1 MRHLLSVLDLTA
13 AEIARIF
20 EISEQL
26 KNGWKKGIRE
36 PLLERRIMG
45 LLFEKPSLRTRVSF
59 EAAMEHLGGSCIFLD
74 ENVGWG
80 KREPV
85 QDFARILSEYIDV
98 LVFRGKNHLHAEQ
111 LATYSSC
118 PVINGL
124 TDAAH
129 PCQALADLYTLREYH
144 GDLKGKR
151 LAFIG
156 DANNVAASLAEACAR
171 TGVEFAI
178 ASPAGY
184 EFRPEFLAK
193 LKHLEPTASIVV
205 TRESGEAV
213 RGAIGV
219 YTDVWVSMG
228 QEAEVAARA
237 AAFKNYQVTSN
248 LMARAGKNASFLH
261 CLPARRGEEVTDE
274 VIDGPQSVIV
284 TQAANRM
291 HVQKGILAWILG
303 AKV

>member
-1 MRHLLSVLDLTA
+1 MRHLLSVLDLSSQ
-13 AEIARIF
+13 EIASIF
-20 EISEQL
+20 EISEHL
-26 KNGWKKGIRE
+26 KSGWKKGIRE

-85 QDFARILSEYIDV
+85 QDFARVLTEYIDV

-111 LATYSSC
+111 LATYASC

-144 GDLKGKR
+144 GELKGKR
-151 LAFIG
+151 VAFIG

-178 ASPAGY
+178 ASPSGY
-184 EFRPEFLAK
+184 EFKADFLSK
-193 LKHLEPTASIVV
+193 LRQLEPSASIIA
-205 TRESGEAV
+205 TRDPGEAV

-237 AAFKNYQVTSN
+237 SAFKNYQVTAN
-248 LMARAGKNASFLH
+248 LMARAAKGASFLH

-291 HVQKGILAWILG
+291 HVQKGVLAWFLS
-303 AKV
+303 AKK

>member
-1 MRHLLSVLDLTA
+1 MRHLLSVFDLTA
-13 AEIARIF
+13 EEISRIF
-20 EISEQL
+20 AISEAL
-26 KNGWKKGIRE
+26 KNGWKKGVRE
-36 PLLERRIMG
+36 PLLERRVMG

-59 EAAMEHLGGSCIFLD
+59 ESAMAHLGGTSVFLD

-80 KREPV
+80 KREPI
-85 QDFARILSEYIDV
+85 QDFARVLTEYIDV
-98 LVFRGKNHLHAEQ
+98 LVFRGKSHYHAEQ
-111 LATYSSC
+111 LAAYASC

-129 PCQALADLYTLREYH
+129 PCQALADLFTLREYH
-144 GDLKGKR
+144 GDLTGKR
-151 LAFIG
+151 IAFVG
-156 DANNVAASLAEACAR
+156 DGNNVAASLAEACAR
-171 TGVEFAI
+171 MKIEFAI

-184 EFRPEFLAK
+184 EFRPEFLARVK
-193 LKHLEPTASIVV
+193 QLEPESRIIT
-205 TRESGEAV
+205 TRDPAEAV

-228 QEAEVAARA
+228 QESEVAART
-237 AAFKNYQVTSN
+237 AAFKPYQVTAN
-248 LMARAGKNASFLH
+248 LMARAAKGASFMH

-291 HVQKGILAWILG
+291 HVQKGVLAWILG
-303 AKV
+303 VRE

>member
-1 MRHLLSVLDLTA
+1 MRHLLSVLDLTSQ
-13 AEIARIF
+13 EIAKIF

-26 KNGWKKGIRE
+26 KNGWKKGVRE

-85 QDFARILSEYIDV
+85 QDFARVLSEYIDV
-98 LVFRGKNHLHAEQ
+98 LVFRGKSHLHAEQ
-111 LATYSSC
+111 LAMYASC

-151 LAFIG
+151 VAFIG

-171 TGVEFAI
+171 LGIEFAI
-178 ASPAGY
+178 ASPPGY
-184 EFRPEFLAK
+184 EFRSEYLAK
-193 LKHLEPTASIVV
+193 LKQLEPNANIVQARDPV
-205 TRESGEAV
+205 EAV

-228 QEAEVAARA
+228 QESEVAARA
-237 AAFKNYQVTSN
+237 AAFKNYQVTAN
-248 LMARAGKNASFLH
+248 LMARAAKGASFLH

-291 HVQKGILAWILG
+291 HVQKGVLAWIMG

>member
-1 MRHLLSVLDLTA
+1 MRHLLSVLDLTSQ
-13 AEIARIF
+13 EIAKIF

-98 LVFRGKNHLHAEQ
+98 LVFRGKSHLHAEQ
-111 LATYSSC
+111 LATYASC

-144 GDLKGKR
+144 GELQGKR
-151 LAFIG
+151 LAFVG

-171 TGVEFAI
+171 TGMEFAI
-178 ASPAGY
+178 AAPNGY
-184 EFRPEFLAK
+184 EFKSDFLAK
-193 LKHLEPTASIVV
+193 LKQLEPDANVIQ
-205 TRESGEAV
+205 TRDPVEAV

-228 QEAEVAARA
+228 QESEVAARA
-237 AAFKNYQVTSN
+237 AAFKNYQVTAN
-248 LMARAGKNASFLH
+248 LMARAAKGASFLH

-291 HVQKGILAWILG
+291 HVQKGVLAWIME